1 MGVLDLAGERVIE
14 LPFRPR
20 LNRPTMLVHVSH
32 SMPVLRAKQPGGG
45 KVLQCLRWSIAPS
58 AAPCIVPALRDGES
72 GNNGRV
78 LLVPRPVAG
87 AQGTRARSRLA
98 RRRSLQVLASPALS
112 SDRRNSGCRGD
123 CRPWLLHLPPTFAR
137 RRASAARREQRSER
151 ARRSCR
157 RRLHRPGC
165 GGRRTEISRCRRQRR
180 AHRPCDLATRDPAC
194 CPGACRGKPA
204 ARGPSA
210 GKITGSESKRAG
222 AASLGSVYGGGR
234 GPWIVRDEIRS
245 EKGTRNSCR
254 RRGAYKTS
262 PNDRR
267 RQRRRAR
274 ARAPP
279 DLHRSARSPW
289 AMRAKTHTE
298 EGMT

>member
-1 MGVLDLAGERVIE
+1 
-14 LPFRPR
+14 
-20 LNRPTMLVHVSH
+20 
-32 SMPVLRAKQPGGG
+32 MPVLRAKQPGGG

-157 RRLHRPGC
+157 RRLHQPGC
-165 GGRRTEISRCRRQRR
+165 GGRRTEISQCRQQRR
-180 AHRPCDLATRDPAC
+180 AHQPCDLATRDPAC
-194 CPGACRGKPA
+194 CPSACRGKPA
-204 ARGPSA
+204 ARGPPA
-210 GKITGSESKRAG
+210 RIITESETRCCGDHASPGDQHEQGRRAG
-222 AASLGSVYGGGR
+222 AISPGSVHRGGR
-234 GPWIVRDEIRS
+234 GPWIVCNEIRS
-245 EKGTRNSCR
+245 EKGNRNSCR
-254 RRGAYKTS
+254 R
-262 PNDRR
+262 
-267 RQRRRAR
+267 
-274 ARAPP
+274 
-279 DLHRSARSPW
+279 
-289 AMRAKTHTE
+289 
-298 EGMT
+298 

>member
-1 MGVLDLAGERVIE
+1 
-14 LPFRPR
+14 
-20 LNRPTMLVHVSH
+20 MLVHVPY
-32 SMPVLRAKQPGGG
+32 SMPILRARQPRGGE
-45 KVLQCLRWSIAPS
+45 VLQRLRRSIAPS
-58 AAPCIVPALRDGES
+58 TAPCIVRALRDGES
-72 GNNGRV
+72 GSGDRL

-87 AQGTRARSRLA
+87 AQRRARSRLA
-98 RRRSLQVLASPALS
+98 RRRSLHVFASRALS
-112 SDRRNSGCRGD
+112 SDRRNSGSHGAFRRWLGACR
-123 CRPWLLHLPPTFAR
+123 RWLLHLPPTFAR
-137 RRASAARREQRSER
+137 RRASAAGREQRSER

-165 GGRRTEISRCRRQRR
+165 GGRRTEISRCPQQRR
-180 AHRPCDLATRDPAC
+180 AHRPCDLATRHPAC

-204 ARGPSA
+204 ARRPSA

-222 AASLGSVYGGGR
+222 AASLGSVYRSGR

-245 EKGTRNSCR
+245 EKGNRNSCR

-279 DLHRSARSPW
+279 DMHRSARSPW